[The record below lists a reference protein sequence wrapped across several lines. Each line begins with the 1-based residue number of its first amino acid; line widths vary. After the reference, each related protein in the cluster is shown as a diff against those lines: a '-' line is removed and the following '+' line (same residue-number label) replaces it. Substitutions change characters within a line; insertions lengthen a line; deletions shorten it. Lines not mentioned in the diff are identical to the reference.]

1 MITLMLDL
9 VNVIVSALCTA
20 GTGYEIFNRVIG
32 DNTDVGLMI
41 VLWLVFFVSA
51 SCFIK
56 SFVDL
61 FTDID
66 KY

>member
-1 MITLMLDL
+1 MITLLLDL
-9 VNVIVSALCTA
+9 LNVIVSALCTV

-32 DNTDVGLMI
+32 DSTDVGLMI

-51 SCFIK
+51 SCFIN

-61 FTDID
+61 FRDID
-66 KY
+66 KS